1 MEPWM
6 WGLVAG
12 VPVVGL
18 GIAYASG
25 AFSTNIPAVD
35 QKIYQE
41 QMKRTEFTGDEDFA
55 TGRSTAEG
63 GRRRHKTK
71 KSKSKNKKTKRRG

>member
-6 WGLVAG
+6 WGVAAG
-12 VPVVGL
+12 VPIVGL

-25 AFSTNIPAVD
+25 AFSTNIPAID

-41 QMKRTEFTGDEDFA
+41 NLRRTEFTGDEEFA

-63 GRRRHKTK
+63 GRRKKTK
-71 KSKSKNKKTKRRG
+71 KAKSNHKKTKRRR